1 MRSIKMVVLGLLV
14 IISKPLWAI
23 DTYEFDSSADEQR
36 AQELA
41 RSLRCPQCQNQNL
54 IDSNSPIAK
63 DIRLQVHEMA
73 DQEISNATIIAY
85 MTERYGDFVLYQPKV
100 TSKTYLLWIG
110 PAALLL
116 FALLMGVSVVRSHSD
131 QHKKKILTGEDKDKL
146 QSLLD
151 KK

>member
-1 MRSIKMVVLGLLV
+1 MRSIKMVVLGLLF

-63 DIRLQVHEMA
+63 DLRLQVYEMV
-73 DQEISNATIIAY
+73 DQEISNETIIAY

-131 QHKKKILTGEDKDKL
+131 QQKKKTLTGEDKDKL
-146 QSLLD
+146 QSILD